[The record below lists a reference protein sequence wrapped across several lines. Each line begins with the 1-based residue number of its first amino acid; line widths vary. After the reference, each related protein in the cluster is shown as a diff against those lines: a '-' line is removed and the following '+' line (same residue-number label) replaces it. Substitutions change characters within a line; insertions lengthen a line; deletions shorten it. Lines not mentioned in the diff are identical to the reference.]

1 MFCCDAFYLS
11 LCYMISAFACMLCTG
26 GPFREMPQSSSLGGS
41 MSAAHQLQA
50 MQQAQSA
57 EIQFQRLALEQ
68 QWIHHHH
75 HHSLAQDEYYR

>member
-1 MFCCDAFYLS
+1 
-11 LCYMISAFACMLCTG
+11 MISALVCMLCTG

-50 MQQAQSA
+50 MQQAQNA

-75 HHSLAQDEYYR
+75 HSLAQDEYYR